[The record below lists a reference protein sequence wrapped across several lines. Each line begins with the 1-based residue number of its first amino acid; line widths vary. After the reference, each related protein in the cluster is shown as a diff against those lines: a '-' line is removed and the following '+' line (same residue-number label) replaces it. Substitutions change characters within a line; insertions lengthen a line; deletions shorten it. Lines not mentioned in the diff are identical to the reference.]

1 MSLKMVLRSPV
12 YVWREGQFRL
22 DHHLDTLQ
30 ASDVES
36 KSVGGTTWLV
46 FSEGE
51 FHCPTVIYSHAI
63 LSQLTHR
70 FSWSVSTPVVH

>member
-1 MSLKMVLRSPV
+1 M

-36 KSVGGTTWLV
+36 KDVDGTVWLA
-46 FSEGE
+46 FSTG
-51 FHCPTVIYSHAI
+51 
-63 LSQLTHR
+63 
-70 FSWSVSTPVVH
+70 